1 MRLLNKNKTIKPKD
15 KYLLLNIYK
24 TITMKSEI
32 LLTLIKEVVK
42 NEVKLQVKEELV
54 KLIKSGAVTLNSQ
67 KKTSTP
73 SLREMTEVTPT
84 PVKRQQPIQQRV
96 QQPQREFTKDP
107 MINEILNMTQPFT
120 AAHRAEGNAA
130 SIGGGG
136 GSVLDMLQ
144 PQQTIEEDWETMDFR
159 GMDAPQNIPQQLEST
174 GDALQDATI
183 KALTRDYSALT
194 KVFAEQE
201 KKRR

>member
-1 MRLLNKNKTIKPKD
+1 
-15 KYLLLNIYK
+15 
-24 TITMKSEI
+24 MKSEI

-84 PVKRQQPIQQRV
+84 PVKRQQPAYEQPIQIPNR
-96 QQPQREFTKDP
+96 PQKEFSKDP

-120 AAHRAEGNAA
+120 SAQRVEG
-130 SIGGGG
+130 GQGG
-136 GSVLDMLQ
+136 GSVLDMIKPTMQ
-144 PQQTIEEDWETMDFR
+144 MDEDWNTMDFR
-159 GMDAPQNIPQQLEST
+159 ETNVPQNIPQQFEST
-174 GDALQDATI
+174 GDGLQDATI
-183 KALTRDYSALT
+183 KALTRDYSEL
-194 KVFAEQE
+194 V
-201 KKRR
+201 KRFK